1 MKNNVITK
9 SKTKNVMSK
18 NLILIAI
25 VIFALQTATAQ
36 RPEWTKIGGER
47 PEHIDF
53 MQDFTA
59 EQMATL
65 QTKRMT
71 LLLDL
76 SQDQTKKVFNINL
89 KAAKSRKSKIAE
101 MKNKKEQG
109 KPNAEERYKM
119 MSGRLDKRI
128 AYKNELEKVLS
139 KEQLEKWSTMS
150 SKNFEKTRYSMGGK
164 PNFARSNN

>member
-9 SKTKNVMSK
+9 SKTKNAFSK
-18 NLILIAI
+18 ILIAI
-25 VIFALQTATAQ
+25 AFFTLQTTLAQ
-36 RPEWTKIGGER
+36 RPEWTKQNGER

-59 EQMATL
+59 EQMSTL

-76 SQDQTKKVFNINL
+76 SQDQINKVYAINL
-89 KAAKSRKSKIAE
+89 NAAKSRESKMAE
-101 MKNKKEQG
+101 MKNKKSQG
-109 KPNAEERYKM
+109 KPSSEDRYKM
-119 MSGRLDKRI
+119 ISGRLDERI
-128 AYKNELEKVLS
+128 AYKQELEKVLS

-150 SKNFEKTRYSMGGK
+150 SKHFGENMNLMGRN
-164 PNFARSNN
+164 PNFAKRNN